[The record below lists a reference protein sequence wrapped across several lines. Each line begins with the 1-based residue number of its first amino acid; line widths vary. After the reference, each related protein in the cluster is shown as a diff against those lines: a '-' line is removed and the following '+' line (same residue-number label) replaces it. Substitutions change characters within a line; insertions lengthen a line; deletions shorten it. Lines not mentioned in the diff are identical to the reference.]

1 MSMRKKF
8 KNIMQLFR
16 QRRFRLLHALRSF
29 QITASNLFAS
39 FAHYCGYVCCRL
51 YLRRDDR
58 NDGRTAIKAKKHRK
72 DPITARLAGNLTH
85 QVKKKEAQTL
95 PPIVEN
101 EEAEVELKSMEKETQ
116 PPKPYTEGTLI
127 TAMKKLREKR
137 WIMMKRKK
145 FSKK

>member
-1 MSMRKKF
+1 MSMRKSSRTSCNYSDKDDSDSCT
-8 KNIMQLFR
+8 LCE
-16 QRRFRLLHALRSF
+16 AF

-58 NDGRTAIKAKKHRK
+58 NDGRTAIKAKSIGKIPLQQGWQEILRIK
-72 DPITARLAGNLTH
+72 S
-85 QVKKKEAQTL
+85 KKKEAQTL

-127 TAMKKLREKR
+127 TAMKTAGKTLDNDEAQ
-137 WIMMKRKK
+137 K